1 MANPPLGVP
10 VDAAPD
16 APALVRLVRGG
27 IVETQQ
33 RGDLAIVG
41 EGGALRASLGAPD
54 RLISLRS
61 SIKPFTAVAVL
72 LAVEAAGGSMSSE
85 ALALSSASHAGAD

>member
-1 MANPPLGVP
+1 MANPSIGVP

-41 EGGALRASLGAPD
+41 EGGALRASLGSPD
-54 RLISLRS
+54 RLI
-61 SIKPFTAVAVL
+61 
-72 LAVEAAGGSMSSE
+72 
-85 ALALSSASHAGAD
+85 